1 MSILSREKL
10 RQLLSWLY
18 NRQRWVS
25 WKGDENLESLV
36 FFSFGICIWDNH
48 LTFSCFSLVCWV
60 CNNAFKVHF
69 QELRRTKEQSTKIPP
84 DGNIWKAIQSGFKAM
99 SYYCSH
105 RALSHRVYRPRFHPR
120 CLNIFCLTSFFPT
133 TSKMFPRGENK
144 RCMGCTY
151 FVFHSRMI
159 NLELHSYIILQTVLV
174 SIKNLNQ
181 WIVYHICHGVS
192 L

>member
-1 MSILSREKL
+1 MSILSREKS

-18 NRQRWVS
+18 NRERWVS

-36 FFSFGICIWDNH
+36 FFSFGICICDNH

-69 QELRRTKEQSTKIPP
+69 QELPRTKEQSTKIPP
-84 DGNIWKAIQSGFKAM
+84 DGNIWKAIQSGFKAVR
-99 SYYCSH
+99 SYCSH
-105 RALSHRVYRPRFHPR
+105 RALSHKAYCPRFHPR
-120 CLNIFCLTSFFPT
+120 CCKHLLSYFIFPHNIKNV
-133 TSKMFPRGENK
+133 SKGENK
-144 RCMGCTY
+144 RCRGCTY
-151 FVFHSRMI
+151 FVFHSGMI
-159 NLELHSYIILQTVLV
+159 NLELHSSIILQTVLV
-174 SIKNLNQ
+174 SIKNSNQ